1 MFTNGFP
8 MVFPHSPML
17 ELARLQVNNIIEE
30 SAANSG
36 RQWVTVVI
44 AIINTTV
51 PRLLSGRFKHETY
64 LGSIFYIHI
73 YITLYNHET
82 GIYPSEIHGN
92 MMKHGGII
100 EHNQQFDI
108 WACLKMEYTM

>member
-8 MVFPHSPML
+8 MLLPHSPML
-17 ELARLQVNNIIEE
+17 ALARLQVNSIIEE

-51 PRLLSGRFKHETY
+51 PRYYQGGLSKKNVWDNIYIYVY
-64 LGSIFYIHI
+64 LYI
-73 YITLYNHET
+73 YITLYNHEQVGFT
-82 GIYPSEIHGN
+82 PVKY
-92 MMKHGGII
+92 
-100 EHNQQFDI
+100 
-108 WACLKMEYTM
+108 MET

>member
-1 MFTNGFP
+1 M
-8 MVFPHSPML
+8 
-17 ELARLQVNNIIEE
+17 
-30 SAANSG
+30 
-36 RQWVTVVI
+36 
-44 AIINTTV
+44 
-51 PRLLSGRFKHETY
+51 KHIWDLY
-64 LGSIFYIHI
+64 FIYI

-100 EHNQQFDI
+100 ENNQQFDI